1 MIAQFHATGA
11 LERTRRSLV
20 CFLLT
25 CVAGMAWAQNDRG
38 FVKADSKEGT
48 LVVNYYMTAPD
59 PELEQLRGLAV
70 EAIGVYLRGEME
82 VADGDIGWKSSL
94 RQVQKGMERIV
105 DDLMRIRSFAGEQ
118 PFEGFSDEV
127 SLLLEDFD
135 QLDMRDVERMRG
147 AGSRSFEERTYVLI
161 EQRIQELLLQCGVEM
176 GRFVNRGLLQ
186 KIGTVEQE
194 MPREELEK
202 WMNPTDDP
210 LEPIEL
216 NVNLESMS
224 LLDDEDQSTWP
235 NDNLDEREYPSVRGQ
250 DDEMKAM
257 MQQILNIV
265 ESQEARLTA
274 LERGQSQSRS
284 GESSGGSVADLAK
297 RTFSPNRPTTAS
309 DPELRDLNLPASFD
323 VQFYEGSS
331 ALTLTAQLQLNEV
344 LEFMGMYPQL
354 RVVCTG
360 HADVNGDRT
369 ANLALSKKRAQVVR
383 AHLLESGVE
392 STRVVLN
399 YFGEERATNQ
409 GALDRRVEV
418 AFFVND

>member
-11 LERTRRSLV
+11 LERARRALV
-20 CFLLT
+20 CLML
-25 CVAGMAWAQNDRG
+25 AGVTGATLAQDDWG
-38 FVKADSKEGT
+38 FVKTDSKEGT

-82 VADGDIGWKSSL
+82 VTQGDIGWKSSL
-94 RQVQKGMERIV
+94 RQVQKDMERIV
-105 DDLMRIRSFAGEQ
+105 DDLMRIRSFAGQQ
-118 PFEGFSDEV
+118 PFGGFSEEV
-127 SLLLEDFD
+127 RLLLEDFEE
-135 QLDMRDVERMRG
+135 LDMRDVERMRG
-147 AGSRSFEERTYVLI
+147 AGNRSFEERTYVLI

-194 MPREELEK
+194 LPMEELEK

-235 NDNLDEREYPSVRGQ
+235 NDDLDQRENQTAVNQ
-250 DDEMKAM
+250 DEEMKAM
-257 MQQILNIV
+257 MQQILTIL

-274 LERGQSQSRS
+274 LEKAQSQSRS
-284 GESSGGSVADLAK
+284 DGSSGGSVADLAES
-297 RTFSPNRPTTAS
+297 TFSPNRPLPAS
-309 DPELRDLNLPASFD
+309 DPELRALNLPASFD

-331 ALTLTAQLQLNEV
+331 TLTLTAQLQLNEV
-344 LEFMGMYPQL
+344 LEFMGIYPQL

-369 ANLALSKKRAQVVR
+369 ANLALSKKRAQAVR
-383 AHLLESGVE
+383 AHLLESGVKA
-392 STRVVLN
+392 TRVVLN

>member
-38 FVKADSKEGT
+38 FVKVDSKEGT

-94 RQVQKGMERIV
+94 RQVQKGRERIV
-105 DDLMRIRSFAGEQ
+105 DDLMRIRSFAGEK

-186 KIGTVEQE
+186 KSAPSNRKCQE
-194 MPREELEK
+194 KNWKMDD
-202 WMNPTDDP
+202 PTDDP

-235 NDNLDEREYPSVRGQ
+235 NDDL
-250 DDEMKAM
+250 
-257 MQQILNIV
+257 V
-265 ESQEARLTA
+265 EKVSI
-274 LERGQSQSRS
+274 GWGSR
-284 GESSGGSVADLAK
+284 
-297 RTFSPNRPTTAS
+297 
-309 DPELRDLNLPASFD
+309 
-323 VQFYEGSS
+323 
-331 ALTLTAQLQLNEV
+331 
-344 LEFMGMYPQL
+344 
-354 RVVCTG
+354 
-360 HADVNGDRT
+360 
-369 ANLALSKKRAQVVR
+369 
-383 AHLLESGVE
+383 
-392 STRVVLN
+392 
-399 YFGEERATNQ
+399 
-409 GALDRRVEV
+409 
-418 AFFVND
+418 